1 MSSMTR
7 DLVREVARERG
18 AGARHRRLVKE
29 VRRARRAE
37 RRAQR
42 EATGRRWRL
51 RRPGV
56 PVEAPTPLT
65 EAPAPRPEDVTEALA
80 TVLAGLAE
88 GIAEHGTATERL
100 ALHAVHDATR
110 RSAPGAAAAL
120 VDWEGSET
128 ARLRA
133 FGVLHGVALRVLGP
147 EDRAWLLD
155 RLRGGSAQEQAD
167 RVA

>member
-1 MSSMTR
+1 LTR
-7 DLVREVARERG
+7 DLVREVATVRG
-18 AGARHRRLVKE
+18 AGARHRALVKE
-29 VRRARRAE
+29 VKRARRAE

-42 EATGRRWRL
+42 EATGRSSWL

-56 PVEAPTPLT
+56 PVGASTPLT
-65 EAPAPRPEDVTEALA
+65 AAPAPRLEDVTDALA
-80 TVLAGLAE
+80 TALAGVAE
-88 GIAEHGTATERL
+88 RIAEHGTATDRL

-110 RSAPGAAAAL
+110 WSAPGAAAAL
-120 VDWEGSET
+120 VDWDGSET

-133 FGVLHGVALRVLGP
+133 FGVLHGVALCVLGP

-167 RVA
+167 WVA